1 MNPKIE
7 RTILLVGTD
16 ETLNYLLGRFVEQA
30 GDKLIVSP
38 GIPSAQEIAGVNPK
52 AIIFLSMQHL
62 EFAEALMAEL
72 AAIEIPII
80 VCSAVTDQARAGEL
94 GADRCLIHPI
104 TYGSF
109 QLALE
114 VPSASNY
121 I

>member
-1 MNPKIE
+1 MNLKIE

-16 ETLNYLLGRFVEQA
+16 ETLSYLLGRFVEQA
-30 GDKLIVSP
+30 GGELIVSP
-38 GIPSAQEIAGVNPK
+38 GIPSAQEIAGVNPN
-52 AIIFLSMQHL
+52 AIIFLSMQQL
-62 EFAEALMAEL
+62 EAAQALMTEMEG
-72 AAIEIPII
+72 IETPII
-80 VCSAVTDQARAGEL
+80 VCTAVTDQARAGEL
-94 GADRCLIHPI
+94 GADHCLIHPI